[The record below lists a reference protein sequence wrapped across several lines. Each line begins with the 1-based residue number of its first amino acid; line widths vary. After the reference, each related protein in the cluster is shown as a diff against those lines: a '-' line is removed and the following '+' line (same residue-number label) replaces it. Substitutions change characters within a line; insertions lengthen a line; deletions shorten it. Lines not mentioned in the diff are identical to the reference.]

1 MLFRKSKKKSVLKDL
16 FEISS
21 NVPWLVG
28 VVLAVISYIVFSLLA
43 GIETTASS
51 NGVKP
56 DIGSIVGSGILKMFS
71 SIFQYLL
78 PFIFL
83 SGAIAS
89 AYKKYIRNG
98 LLTRIAQG
106 ENESSLNAL
115 SWREFEMM
123 VGEAFRKQGYKV
135 TETPEGP
142 DGGVDLVLEK
152 GVKKI
157 LVQCKH
163 WKAQKVGVKTA
174 RELFGVLVDSGADEV
189 NIVCSGKFT
198 IDAKEFVKNKAI
210 YLIDGEQLLTLIENV
225 A

>member
-1 MLFRKSKKKSVLKDL
+1 MPRKKTTPLEDL
-16 FEISS
+16 VTIISRL
-21 NVPWLVG
+21 PWWVG
-28 VVLAVISYIVFSLLA
+28 VTLALLSYLLLSLYVKDSAVPVIVNGRPENFIGFTA
-43 GIETTASS
+43 DIIFRGIAA
-51 NGVKP
+51 
-56 DIGSIVGSGILKMFS
+56 IG
-71 SIFQYLL
+71 QYLL
-78 PFIFL
+78 PFVF
-83 SGAIAS
+83 SVGAGIS
-89 AYKKYIRNG
+89 LYKKIKRSK
-98 LLTRIAQG
+98 LLLSVAG
-106 ENESSLNAL
+106 ENAESNLDAM
-115 SWREFEMM
+115 SWLEFETM

-198 IDAKEFVKNKAI
+198 NDAKEFVKNKAI